1 MRLCVLLR
9 LAVVLHRSRSN
20 SNLPEIRIRVNKNRV
35 NLDFPPDWLDKHPLT
50 LVDLGT
56 EQDFLQVADIKLIVN

>member
-35 NLDFPPDWLDKHPLT
+35 NLDFPSEWLEQYPLT
-50 LVDLGT
+50 LVDLST
-56 EQDFLQVADIKLIVN
+56 EQDFLEVADIKLIFN